1 MGKVFFL
8 LKMSMFALS
17 HLLLGCHYAQE
28 TYHTVVILHENTT
41 LISGRKLYISSQ
53 KTGKNTNLLNGEWQS

>member
-1 MGKVFFL
+1 
-8 LKMSMFALS
+8 MFALS